1 MLQELLLSLL
11 KPQENFIHWT
21 EEHLVRSLKDQ
32 LLRRDNFTKLLLTQL
47 TFLLMLVLLKNNNS
61 MIFSKKKNTKPD
73 NMLFNKDKLV
83 TNSTLLLKESL
94 LLKRKKPM
102 MNSLKLSINIR
113 KENISENLLY
123 FMTSTDKPVLRL

>member
-1 MLQELLLSLL
+1 
-11 KPQENFIHWT
+11 
-21 EEHLVRSLKDQ
+21 
-32 LLRRDNFTKLLLTQL
+32 
-47 TFLLMLVLLKNNNS
+47 
-61 MIFSKKKNTKPD
+61 MIFSKKKNMKPD

-83 TNSTLLLKESL
+83 INSTLLLKESL